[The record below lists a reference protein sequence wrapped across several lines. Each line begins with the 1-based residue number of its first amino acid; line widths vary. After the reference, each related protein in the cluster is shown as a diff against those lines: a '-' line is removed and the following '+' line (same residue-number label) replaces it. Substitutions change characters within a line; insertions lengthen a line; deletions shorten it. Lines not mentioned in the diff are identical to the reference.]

1 MQWWGGR
8 LIGHGTAER
17 PPHHCLLLKR
27 SQQKPAFCCPDG
39 DLLQRQHP
47 IDCERV
53 LDCHLPTTPR
63 MHVSTSEARESPDES
78 TRGQYLQLSAD
89 VGGLDAAREP
99 ADIVAAPPDSR
110 RETAVQHALLS
121 AFCPG
126 AAQMAQGRWVT
137 GLVQFGVVA
146 AYLAGVFAVGPTKA
160 IWLAVFWNA
169 YSALEAY
176 WYERD

>member
-1 MQWWGGR
+1 
-8 LIGHGTAER
+8 
-17 PPHHCLLLKR
+17 
-27 SQQKPAFCCPDG
+27 
-39 DLLQRQHP
+39 
-47 IDCERV
+47 
-53 LDCHLPTTPR
+53 

-89 VGGLDAAREP
+89 GGGLDAAREP
-99 ADIVAAPPDSR
+99 AVIVAAPPDSG
-110 RETAVQHALLS
+110 REAAVQHALLS
-121 AFCPG
+121 AFVPG
-126 AAQMAQGRWVT
+126 AAQVAQGRWVV

-146 AYLAGVFAVGPTKA
+146 AYLAGVFTVGPIKA

>member
-1 MQWWGGR
+1 
-8 LIGHGTAER
+8 
-17 PPHHCLLLKR
+17 
-27 SQQKPAFCCPDG
+27 
-39 DLLQRQHP
+39 
-47 IDCERV
+47 
-53 LDCHLPTTPR
+53 
-63 MHVSTSEARESPDES
+63 MHEGTSEARESPDES
-78 TRGQYLQLSAD
+78 TRRQYVQRSAD
-89 VGGLDAAREP
+89 ACGIDAAREP
-99 ADIVAAPPDSR
+99 TVIVAAPPDSR
-110 RETAVQHALLS
+110 RDAAVQHALLS

-126 AAQMAQGRWVT
+126 AAQVAQGRWVA